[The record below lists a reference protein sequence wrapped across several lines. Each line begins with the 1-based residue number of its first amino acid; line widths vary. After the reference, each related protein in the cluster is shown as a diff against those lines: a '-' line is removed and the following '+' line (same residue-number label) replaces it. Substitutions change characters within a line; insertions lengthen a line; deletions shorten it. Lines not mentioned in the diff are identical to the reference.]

1 MLGNRKS
8 SVMAVILIIMLGL
21 VVSGCSNAGNLPQS
35 EMKISWNPGPEP
47 RTLDPQMSNSTPEL
61 IIELN
66 LFEGLLRLDKDNNPQ
81 NALADSI
88 TVTPDGLNYSVK
100 LKDTKWSNGD
110 PVTAEDFKFAWMH
123 ALDPEAASEYAYQLF
138 YIKNGEAYNNKS
150 AKAEDVGIKVI
161 DPKTLEITLES
172 PTPYFKSL
180 LAFPTYFP
188 VNKKV
193 AEANQEWNLKPE
205 TYVSNGPFKMQSWS
219 HNDKMVLVRNPNY
232 WDAENV
238 KITELTFNLVED
250 GKAALTAF
258 EANQLDGTDNIPSSD
273 IERLKQAG
281 TLKAAPSLST
291 YYYCFNVTKKP
302 FDNPKVCQALS
313 MAIDRKALIENVVK
327 GGETAAFAVVPGGI
341 PDETA
346 GKSFR
351 EAGGDYFKEDMS
363 LAKQLLTD
371 AGYPEGNSFP
381 EISILYNNS
390 GSNQI
395 LAQAIQDMW
404 LKNLGIKVNLVG
416 QEAQVYLASIQ
427 NQQYDAAKMEWVG
440 DFVDPMTFLDVFV
453 TNNGNNFPGWSN
465 SDYDQAVATAKESGD
480 QKVRMQAMH
489 AAEKILITEMPLMPI
504 YFSVNN
510 YVVKD
515 YIKDLTLSPF
525 GFFDFKNAVVEK

>member
-1 MLGNRKS
+1 M
-8 SVMAVILIIMLGL
+8 
-21 VVSGCSNAGNLPQS
+21 
-35 EMKISWNPGPEP
+35 
-47 RTLDPQMSNSTPEL
+47 
-61 IIELN
+61 
-66 LFEGLLRLDKDNNPQ
+66 
-81 NALADSI
+81 
-88 TVTPDGLNYSVK
+88 
-100 LKDTKWSNGD
+100 
-110 PVTAEDFKFAWMH
+110 
-123 ALDPEAASEYAYQLF
+123 
-138 YIKNGEAYNNKS
+138 
-150 AKAEDVGIKVI
+150 
-161 DPKTLEITLES
+161 
-172 PTPYFKSL
+172 
-180 LAFPTYFP
+180 
-188 VNKKV
+188 
-193 AEANQEWNLKPE
+193 
-205 TYVSNGPFKMQSWS
+205 
-219 HNDKMVLVRNPNY
+219 
-232 WDAENV
+232 
-238 KITELTFNLVED
+238 
-250 GKAALTAF
+250 
-258 EANQLDGTDNIPSSD
+258 
-273 IERLKQAG
+273 
-281 TLKAAPSLST
+281 
-291 YYYCFNVTKKP
+291 
-302 FDNPKVCQALS
+302 
-313 MAIDRKALIENVVK
+313 
-327 GGETAAFAVVPGGI
+327 
-341 PDETA
+341 
-346 GKSFR
+346 
-351 EAGGDYFKEDMS
+351 
-363 LAKQLLTD
+363 AKQLLTD